1 MDRLDSMSILV
12 TAADEGS
19 LSAAARRLGIP
30 LTNVSRKVSEL
41 EAYLKTRLVNR
52 SSRRLTLTDAGR
64 SYVADCKRILEL
76 VGEAERAATGEYS
89 APKGDLT
96 ITAPL
101 VFGRLHVLPVVT
113 EFLKAYPEI
122 DVRLVFA
129 DRIVNLFEEQTD
141 LAVRIGDLPDSSLI
155 ATRIGA
161 IRHVVCGSPGYFAA
175 RGIPKTPDELG
186 RHDCITFEGLI
197 SPSVWTFPFGKAT
210 KSVPVHSR
218 LVVNTAEAAISAAAA
233 GLGITRVLSYQ
244 VAHEIRTD
252 QLVLALKDFEPAP
265 WPVSLVYTGQR
276 LLPLKVRVFL
286 DYAVPRLKA
295 TLSAGAI

>member
-1 MDRLDSMSILV
+1 
-12 TAADEGS
+12 
-19 LSAAARRLGIP
+19 
-30 LTNVSRKVSEL
+30 
-41 EAYLKTRLVNR
+41 
-52 SSRRLTLTDAGR
+52 
-64 SYVADCKRILEL
+64 
-76 VGEAERAATGEYS
+76 VGEAERAVTGEYS
-89 APKGDLT
+89 APKGDLI
-96 ITAPL
+96 ITAPI

-113 EFLKAYPEI
+113 KFLKVYPEI

-129 DRIVNLFEEQTD
+129 DRIVNLFEEQID

-161 IRHVVCGSPGYFAA
+161 IRHVVCGSPCYFAA
-175 RGIPKTPDELG
+175 RGMPGTPDELA

-197 SPSVWTFPFGKAT
+197 SPNVWTFAFGKAT

-218 LVVNTAEAAISAAAA
+218 LIVNTAEAAINAAAA
-233 GLGITRVLSYQ
+233 GVGITRVLSYQ
-244 VAHEIRTD
+244 VAQEIRAS

-276 LLPLKVRVFL
+276 LLPSKVRVFL

-295 TLSAGAI
+295 ILSAGAI